1 MYRTLPSHAVT
12 LPVHLFL
19 SDFPDST
26 LRPPKRAKKKN
37 NALKNSCIN
46 FLRLKIQTNI
56 CAYDLPKSSSI
67 IVYLTAVQVRVK

>member
-1 MYRTLPSHAVT
+1 MFRTLPSHAVT

-37 NALKNSCIN
+37 NLLKNSCIN
-46 FLRLKIQTNI
+46 YLRLKIQTKF
-56 CAYDLPKSSSI
+56 CAYDLPKISSI